1 MGRPPI
7 PARKRE
13 LRARSLGEQV
23 EQHMER
29 QGKQYGRAG
38 LDAALQ
44 VVRHQFGVAQRTAYD
59 LWKEHGNWKA
69 RREQEIVDSMIDPV
83 TVDPIHSPLRRHL
96 LETTSALRGGPRPI
110 ETLTGQR
117 ESIRPI
123 EKGSPP
129 IRTAGL
135 RSWIRR

>member
-69 RREQEIVDSMIDPV
+69 RREQEIVDSMID
-83 TVDPIHSPLRRHL
+83 
-96 LETTSALRGGPRPI
+96 A
-110 ETLTGQR
+110 Q
-117 ESIRPI
+117 SIRLSGGTCWKPHRPC
-123 EKGSPP
+123 E
-129 IRTAGL
+129 AAL
-135 RSWIRR
+135 VRSRP